1 MKADKNFRL
10 KASTK
15 AMLALGK
22 FKDAHDRGQ
31 WKRAMIQAQL
41 AEEAAHRA
49 PLKKK
54 GQPDLEA

>member
-1 MKADKNFRL
+1 M

-31 WKRAMIQAQL
+31 WKRAMIGAQL
-41 AEEAAHRA
+41 AEEKARRDAQRG
-49 PLKKK
+49 KVK
-54 GQPDLEA
+54 DND